1 MKEIERKMEHD
12 FEIQIYHDF
21 WMDNALENFY
31 RILSSIQEDVDDLE
45 VVLAPEKLLFS
56 FSNFNEFSEALI
68 REIQHKYKNMIV
80 IEQDKKTGTNK
91 EVKKD
96 FILLQEGKK
105 EGGIVKLK
113 EKVYDWNELPSIL
126 EKAFNSHKSGQK
138 RCIICGRAHK
148 KKL

>member
-1 MKEIERKMEHD
+1 
-12 FEIQIYHDF
+12 
-21 WMDNALENFY
+21 MDNALENFY

-68 REIQHKYKNMIV
+68 LEIQHKYKNMIV

-96 FILLQEGKK
+96 FILLQEGKIIQIPVQHFPRMAGTAK
-105 EGGIVKLK
+105 FGL
-113 EKVYDWNELPSIL
+113 WNRLLGPLIDCF
-126 EKAFNSHKSGQK
+126 AYVWM
-138 RCIICGRAHK
+138 K
-148 KKL
+148 KKYINYEIKNKG